1 MMAYFRRPVDLASL
15 VFFRIMAGTL
25 LSIELLYSL
34 SLGDLR
40 EYSHSG
46 YHFHYQWF
54 SWVKPLGEQ
63 GMTAIYAA
71 TICAGFFVAVGF
83 FYRFMSGVLFLG
95 YLSLLLM
102 EATQYVNHLYLYV
115 LISFWLMLLP
125 LHRNGSLDARMSPQY
140 RSNQLPLWI
149 LHLFQFQ
156 IAVVYFFAGVAKLH
170 PDWLSGRMMNLFLTT
185 RGLNHGDLY
194 QYMAWGGL
202 LFDLCIIPLLIYRR
216 TRIPAF
222 IIAIGFHLT
231 NVAMFGL
238 GSFPWFAL
246 LSCTLFMRPDW
257 PRKMPLLRN
266 IFGGGKYATST
277 SRITPLFLCLYVGL
291 QIFVPLRQ
299 HLYPHD
305 AGWSEEGHNYSWRMK
320 TRTKRG
326 IVRYTVVNLDSGYM
340 WKIDPSSY
348 MTETQLKDLAGN
360 PEFILQFAHFL
371 RDSFRKR
378 GMEVAV
384 YADARASLNA
394 YPYETLI
401 DPSRD
406 LAREESGILP
416 YAWIRKRVFS
426 SEYTADAGYRAS
438 RNERRA
444 FPRNA
449 RNDGAPAVQAL
460 HQ

>member
-34 SLGDLR
+34 SLGDLW
-40 EYSHSG
+40 EYSHPG

-71 TICAGFFVAVGF
+71 TICAGFFVAAGF
-83 FYRFMSGVLFLG
+83 FYRFMSVILFLG

-125 LHRNGSLDARMSPQY
+125 LHRNGSLDARFFPEH
-140 RSNQLPLWI
+140 RSNHLPLWV

-156 IAVVYFFAGVAKLH
+156 LAVVYFYAGIAKLH
-170 PDWLSGRMMNLFLTT
+170 PDWLSGRMMNLFLTA
-185 RGLNHGDLY
+185 RGIHHEELPVI
-194 QYMAWGGL
+194 MAWGGL
-202 LFDLCIIPLLIYRR
+202 CFDLCIVPLLMWRK

-222 IIAIGFHLT
+222 VCAIAFHLT
-231 NVAMFGL
+231 NVVMFGL

-246 LSCTLFMRPDW
+246 LSCTLFMKPEW
-257 PRKMPLLRN
+257 PRRIPVLKD
-266 IFGGGKYATST
+266 IFAGGNYASVT
-277 SRITPLFLCLYVGL
+277 SRITPVFLCLYVGL
-291 QIFVPLRQ
+291 QVFIPLRH

-320 TRTKRG
+320 TRIKRG
-326 IVRYTVVNLDSGYM
+326 IVSFSVVNLDSGYM
-340 WKIDPSSY
+340 WKIDPSLY
-348 MTETQLKDLAGN
+348 MTETQLKDLGGN

-371 RDSFRKR
+371 RDRFRKK
-378 GMEVAV
+378 GMVVAV
-384 YADARASLNA
+384 YANARASLNA

-401 DPSRD
+401 DSSRD
-406 LAREESGILP
+406 LAQEESGILP
-416 YAWIRKRVFS
+416 YKWIRKRVFS
-426 SEYTADAGYRAS
+426 SEYTADAGYRAFRS
-438 RNERRA
+438 GHKA
-444 FPRNA
+444 FLRNA
-449 RNDGAPAVQAL
+449 RSGGVPGARAQHP
-460 HQ
+460 